1 VPHYPKPFFKKARR
15 CWYVEIDRRQVKLGP
30 DRDEAFRTYHQLMAE
45 PKKKQVAGGSLA
57 AIVDAFLEWS
67 QQNRSPDTYEWY
79 RYRLERFV
87 RQYPDLRVTELRPY
101 HVETWAASY
110 NLSRTSRRN
119 YLRSVKRCLKWA
131 RRQGYID
138 VDPIADLE
146 VPSGER
152 REGVVTPEDFERI
165 LRLARSP
172 DFCDLLI
179 VTWETG
185 CRPQESL
192 KVEARH
198 VDLEN
203 QRWVFPRSESKMKR
217 LSRVVYMTERAMEIT
232 RRLVTAYPKGPLFRN
247 KNGKG
252 WTTEAVNCAFS
263 YIQARMG
270 KEEMASGGLKISPE
284 EIQALIP
291 QLRQTRLSEGVEIP
305 KTAAELRC
313 EAKRKLTQRQA
324 VKLAPH
330 FSLYALRHSWA
341 THALQRGVDPLTVAI
356 LMGHEDP
363 STLSKVYQHLSLD
376 PAHMLKQA
384 QRAVS

>member
-1 VPHYPKPFFKKARR
+1 MPHYPKPFFKKARN

-45 PKKKQVAGGSLA
+45 PKKQQVAGGSLA

-101 HVETWAASY
+101 HVETWAAGY

-138 VDPIADLE
+138 IDPIADLE

-152 REGVVTPEDFERI
+152 REVVVTPDDFEHI

-192 KVEARH
+192 RVEARH

-217 LSRVVYMTERAMEIT
+217 ISRVVYMTERSMEII
-232 RRLVTAYPKGPLFRN
+232 RRLVAAYPSGPLFRN

-270 KEEMASGGLKISPE
+270 VTGP
-284 EIQALIP
+284 AL
-291 QLRQTRLSEGVEIP
+291 V
-305 KTAAELRC
+305 AEPAFFGPSYCR
-313 EAKRKLTQRQA
+313 
-324 VKLAPH
+324 
-330 FSLYALRHSWA
+330 SLNCLLHR
-341 THALQRGVDPLTVAI
+341 
-356 LMGHEDP
+356 
-363 STLSKVYQHLSLD
+363 
-376 PAHMLKQA
+376 
-384 QRAVS
+384 